1 MGQVRNVWTER
12 GRRPAVAVLR
22 LKSLRRCPSS
32 QLAKAPKEGRGCNGC
47 AGEGFH
53 SSWLL
58 ACSQQNFQF
67 YLLCPSPPPPVSP
80 LQGRFCL
87 PAQGALQGLASS
99 FLPAS
104 CFLLLYSHTV
114 KQMTQSDFRQKPCL
128 SWSPRQMN
136 SAFSMPGKPQYAPTH
151 PASHTSHNTE
161 TSFSYI

>member
-12 GRRPAVAVLR
+12 GRR
-22 LKSLRRCPSS
+22 CEPSGSCAPSEKPSDVS
-32 QLAKAPKEGRGCNGC
+32 QLAKAPKEGRRCNGC
-47 AGEGFH
+47 VGEGFH
-53 SSWLL
+53 STWLL

-114 KQMTQSDFRQKPCL
+114 KQMTQPDFRQKPCL
-128 SWSPRQMN
+128 SRSPRQMN
-136 SAFSMPGKPQYAPTH
+136 SAFSMPGKPQYVPTH